1 MDFSKDTD
9 NTFSQQGN
17 TWNQNRGGRGGGRG
31 GGGRGGWTNQNYGQ
45 TQNQNYGQTQNQTY
59 GQTQNYNQTQQQ
71 QQQQQP
77 SYQSNQPQQWAPP
90 AGAPAQNQPPP
101 SWAPPQQQQQQQQ
114 PPVAAP
120 PAAPAGPPKIFVR
133 ADGCDAFLDLRVI
146 LPSDRF
152 PNINWGGRVIGS
164 KGATIKM
171 LQNDHNVKIL
181 INDGN
186 NGKDPTY
193 QPSSDPPH
201 VRVQASGPL
210 GDVLRRMAAVADEF
224 STRFD
229 PYWKDPLLEKQRAE
243 QNAEANGT
251 TEPKANG
258 EQTGEFTTDTPPA
271 KDGEEANSSAS
282 PAKRGGFVNRGRG
295 RGGRGSRGD
304 FGNRGGRGSFRG
316 RGGMRGGYNQGGNNF
331 QQGGPMRNQNQSFQ
345 QTHNPY

>member
-1 MDFSKDTD
+1 MTDFSKDTEQ
-9 NTFSQQGN
+9 TFTQQGN
-17 TWNQNRGGRGGGRG
+17 TWNQTNARVGGNRGGGRG
-31 GGGRGGWTNQNYGQ
+31 RGGWNQNY
-45 TQNQNYGQTQNQTY
+45 NQNY
-59 GQTQNYNQTQQQ
+59 GQTQNYNQTQQ
-71 QQQQQP
+71 P
-77 SYQSNQPQQWAPP
+77 NYQSNQPQQWAPP

-101 SWAPPQQQQQQQQ
+101 SWAPPQQQQQA

-193 QPSSDPPH
+193 DPNSDPPH

-243 QNAEANGT
+243 QNGENNNS
-251 TEPKANG
+251 EPKANG
-258 EQTGEFTTDTPPA
+258 ETADFTTDTPPV
-271 KDGEEANSSAS
+271 KDEEGSSGS
-282 PAKRGGFVNRGRG
+282 PAKRGGYVNRGGRG
-295 RGGRGSRGD
+295 RGGRGGN
-304 FGNRGGRGSFRG
+304 FGNRGNRGGFRG